1 MSRQAP
7 PRNDRFEDYVPVAER
22 VEQFHQRFPEGRLIT
37 TIVDHDRESGFVL
50 IRAEAY
56 RHADDAVPAATGHA
70 YEYKDSG
77 FVQRT
82 SYIEVAET
90 SAIGRALALL
100 GFEVRRGIASREE
113 VEKAARPAPAERPA
127 ARAATAV
134 SAPEAPA
141 VNAPVEAQ
149 TEESATKIDQEI
161 LHSAGELGYDAAKV
175 KRWINQKFKVTGG
188 LESIPLATKREV
200 LKLFRE
206 QVSQLPAKE
215 A

>member
-56 RHADDAVPAATGHA
+56 RHVDDAVPAATGHA

-77 FVQRT
+77 YVQRT

-90 SAIGRALALL
+90 SAVGRALALL

-113 VEKAARPAPAERPA
+113 VEKAARPAQAERPA
-127 ARAATAV
+127 TRAATAG
-134 SAPEAPA
+134 SAPEAAASAPEEAPA
-141 VNAPVEAQ
+141 
-149 TEESATKIDQEI
+149 EESATKIDQDI

>member
-56 RHADDAVPAATGHA
+56 RHVDDAVPAATGHA

-77 FVQRT
+77 YVQRT

-90 SAIGRALALL
+90 SAVGRALALL

-113 VEKAARPAPAERPA
+113 MEKTARPAQAERPA
-127 ARAATAV
+127 TRAATEV
-134 SAPEAPA
+134 SAPEAAAASAPEEAPA
-141 VNAPVEAQ
+141 
-149 TEESATKIDQEI
+149 EESATKIDQEI

-188 LESIPLATKREV
+188 LESIPLGTKREV